1 MIGILAGILTT
12 ISAMPQALKTI
23 KTRDVSGLSFWMYL
37 TLVTGQILWLI
48 HGTIIVDWG
57 LILSNTISLIING
70 IIFFLITKYQRQQHK

>member
-70 IIFFLITKYQRQQHK
+70 IIFFLIIKYQRQQHK